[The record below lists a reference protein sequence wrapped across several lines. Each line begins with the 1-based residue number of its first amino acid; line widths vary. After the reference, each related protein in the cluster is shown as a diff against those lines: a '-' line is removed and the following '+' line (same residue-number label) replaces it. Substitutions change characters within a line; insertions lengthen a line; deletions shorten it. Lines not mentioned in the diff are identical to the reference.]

1 MHHVRLPLPMT
12 GVVGRVLPA
21 LPKDAKD
28 FVRGE
33 QHGEASPT
41 ASAAAE
47 TLNHTRPVLKIPHTF
62 PTPPL
67 LCSQSFRDAQADS
80 PDVL

>member
-21 LPKDAKD
+21 LPKDVED

-47 TLNHTRPVLKIPHTF
+47 TLNHTRPILKIPHTF

-67 LCSQSFRDAQADS
+67 LCSQSFRDSQAHS